1 MANPFSFWYGRPTY
15 NTYLHWS
22 VSFNFKNQSFATI
35 TTTTTEKK
43 YLKKTQTNAT
53 TKHTLVFRHKMYAQ
67 AAHIFKNM
75 HTLGVTKT
83 HYRRKRSCYFQELFV
98 HVTATAGWLWG
109 ALPCLLTL
117 PTLFGCDWCAGS
129 TVALLRQW
137 LIPRKVEKVQVGR
150 KQVGSWMKGD
160 KYNLHVY
167 QKGLS
172 LLLQL
177 AGGTLDED
185 RWMTNTVYM

>member
-1 MANPFSFWYGRPTY
+1 MPP
-15 NTYLHWS
+15 
-22 VSFNFKNQSFATI
+22 Q
-35 TTTTTEKK
+35 
-43 YLKKTQTNAT
+43 
-53 TKHTLVFRHKMYAQ
+53 KHTFVFKHKLYAQ

-83 HYRRKRSCYFQELFV
+83 HYRRKRSCYFQELFI
-98 HVTATAGWLWG
+98 HVTATTGWLWG

-129 TVALLRQW
+129 TAALLRQW
-137 LIPRKVEKVQVGR
+137 LIPCKVEKVQVGR

-167 QKGLS
+167 QKGRQIQFTCVPKRTITLAPVSRKQVGPWMKTDERQIQFTCIPKITITLS
-172 LLLQL
+172 PFLFLPS
-177 AGGTLDED
+177 A
-185 RWMTNTVYM
+185 